1 VLRIAS
7 ITRPCVLITTV
18 LVVGATSPALA
29 QFPATHRFELT
40 PFGAYQWGGSFSTNS
55 FATIPAGEL
64 SENSSFSWGAVMSFL
79 AERYSAAELS
89 YLRQDTKVQ
98 FAGVGAGKREVGDFA
113 NNYIQLGVRQGI
125 PNESNFIPFI
135 TASLGVNILDPK
147 ASNLGTSTR
156 FAWSLGG
163 GGLFMQPGK
172 RVGVRLD
179 VKWMVTPVPSGTY
192 GTWCDYWGCYVT
204 EGTSWLHQGSAG
216 AGLVIAF

>member
-29 QFPATHRFELT
+29 QYPASHRFELT
-40 PFGAYQWGGSFSTNS
+40 PFGAYQWGGSFNTNS

-64 SENSSFSWGAVMSFL
+64 SEKSSFSWGAVMSFL
-79 AERYSAAELS
+79 AERYSAAELY
-89 YLRQDTKVQ
+89 YLRQDTKVDFQ
-98 FAGVGAGKREVGDFA
+98 GVGAGNREVGDFA

-125 PNESNFIPFI
+125 PNESNLIPFI

-147 ASNLGTSTR
+147 ASSLGTSTR

-163 GGLFMQPGK
+163 GGMFMQPGK